1 MSCAGPDC
9 TRPAV
14 TAGLCAP
21 HRRQQLRGR
30 DLTPLRL
37 RGLPADQCIVC
48 QDVDEVLR
56 GIPIEVAAPRV
67 RMTPA
72 SLERHLRRHGRAD
85 LLEHLPRLPDITRT
99 PYR

>member
-1 MSCAGPDC
+1 VTCAGPDC
-9 TRPAV
+9 TRPAQH
-14 TAGLCAP
+14 AGLCAP

-72 SLERHLRRHGRAD
+72 SLERHLRRHERPD
-85 LLEHLPRLPDITRT
+85 LLAAMPRLAEITPT